1 MDDFLLFVAVGFAA
15 QIVDGAIGM
24 AFGLISS
31 SILLALG
38 ITPAAASAS
47 IHAAEVFVTAVS
59 GASHW
64 RFKNIDWR
72 LVSRLAVPGMIG
84 GGCGAWLLSS
94 IPGELARPYITV
106 YLLVMGCWI
115 LYQALRPSR
124 KESLELPKGIPV
136 IGACGGFFDAIGGG
150 GWGPIVATTL
160 IGRGVKPRMVVGSTN
175 ISEFFVT
182 LTITGAFVVTIGVEL
197 WPIISGLILGGAL
210 AAPFAA
216 LVTSKLPDRAIMVL
230 VACVIALLS
239 VRGLVQALS

>member
-24 AFGLISS
+24 AFGLISTTV
-31 SILLALG
+31 LLALG
-38 ITPAAASAS
+38 FPPAVASAS
-47 IHAAEVFVTAVS
+47 THAAEVFITAVS

-72 LVSRLAVPGMIG
+72 LVGRLAVPGMIG
-84 GGCGAWLLSS
+84 GGMGAWLLSS
-94 IPGELARPYITV
+94 VPGEVATPYVTA

-115 LYQALRPSR
+115 LYKALRPR
-124 KESLELPKGIPV
+124 VTATTELPKGIPV
-136 IGACGGFFDAIGGG
+136 IGACGGFLDAIGGG

-160 IGRGVKPRMVVGSTN
+160 IGRGVKPRMVIGSTSL
-175 ISEFFVT
+175 SEFFVT
-182 LTITGAFVVTIGVEL
+182 LTITGAFVFTIGVEL
-197 WPIISGLILGGAL
+197 WPIIAGLILGGAL

-216 LVTSKLPDRAIMVL
+216 LVTAKLPDRAIMIL

-239 VRGLVQALS
+239 LRGLVHALS

>member
-24 AFGLISS
+24 AFGLISTTV
-31 SILLALG
+31 LLALG
-38 ITPAAASAS
+38 FPPAVASAS
-47 IHAAEVFVTAVS
+47 THAAEVFITAVS

-72 LVSRLAVPGMIG
+72 LVGRLAVPGMIG
-84 GGCGAWLLSS
+84 GALGAWLLSS
-94 IPGELARPYITV
+94 VPGEVATPYVTA

-115 LYQALRPSR
+115 LYKALRPR
-124 KESLELPKGIPV
+124 VMATTELPKGIPV
-136 IGACGGFFDAIGGG
+136 IGACGGFLDAIGGG

-160 IGRGVKPRMVVGSTN
+160 IGRGVKPRMVIGSTSL
-175 ISEFFVT
+175 SEFFVT
-182 LTITGAFVVTIGVEL
+182 LTITGAFVFTIGVEL
-197 WPIISGLILGGAL
+197 WPIIAGLILGGAL

-216 LVTSKLPDRAIMVL
+216 LVTAKLPDRAIMIL

-239 VRGLVQALS
+239 LRGLVHALS